1 MTDTKPAPKRGI
13 AIDSGGAVEAVRP
26 RPRVD
31 PALTEAA
38 VEDATKAG
46 FSGRAE
52 KVKPAKID
60 RRTLRKSDRTAQL
73 NMKLR
78 PEVRDAFQ
86 TAAVHFE
93 TVEAFLEHLL
103 VLHRKHGGY
112 LLFSSP
118 CEI

>member
-1 MTDTKPAPKRGI
+1 MADTKPAPKRGI
-13 AIDSGGAVEAVRP
+13 AIDFGGAIEAVP
-26 RPRVD
+26 ARPRVD

-38 VEDATKAG
+38 VEDAKKAG

-52 KVKPAKID
+52 KVKSTKID

-86 TAAVHFE
+86 NAAMQFE

-103 VLHRKHGGY
+103 ALHRKHGGH
-112 LLFSSP
+112 
-118 CEI
+118 